1 MRPRKL
7 RAVRE
12 LMLLAV
18 DERAIRTEL
27 FAEMP
32 PRDQIKADGE
42 MNYILGGVIQSWQR
56 ASQSTG
62 SINESFA
69 MSSDQTE
76 QQVRIESEDTRRSTD
91 DDDEREFS
99 STGSASEL
107 MEEEG
112 FNMVIIQ
119 MHATG
124 V

>member
-1 MRPRKL
+1 
-7 RAVRE
+7 
-12 LMLLAV
+12 
-18 DERAIRTEL
+18 
-27 FAEMP
+27 
-32 PRDQIKADGE
+32 

-56 ASQSTG
+56 PSQSTG

-99 STGSASEL
+99 STGSASGL

-124 V
+124 VRRLMNRVSVV